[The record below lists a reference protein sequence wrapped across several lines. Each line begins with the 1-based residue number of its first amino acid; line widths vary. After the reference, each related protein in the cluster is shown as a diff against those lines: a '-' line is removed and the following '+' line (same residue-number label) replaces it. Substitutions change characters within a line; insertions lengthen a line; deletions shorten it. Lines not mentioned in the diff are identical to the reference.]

1 MERRSLQDEE
11 QTILF
16 RLSTLFNPVI
26 LFCIFLS
33 EVIFIKHTHK
43 GISCAMFHVGLVQS
57 LMQIL
62 NATHLCFFIASCIT
76 IIKSFLITLYLKT
89 SELAVQNTCLG

>member
-57 LMQIL
+57 LMKIL
-62 NATHLCFFIASCIT
+62 NATHLCFLLPAALRS
-76 IIKSFLITLYLKT
+76 S
-89 SELAVQNTCLG
+89 SPS

>member
-1 MERRSLQDEE
+1 MGVFTYRLNVEERSLQDEE

-33 EVIFIKHTHK
+33 EVIFINIH
-43 GISCAMFHVGLVQS
+43 IRES
-57 LMQIL
+57 LGPWSM
-62 NATHLCFFIASCIT
+62 
-76 IIKSFLITLYLKT
+76 
-89 SELAVQNTCLG
+89 